1 MNSIQLK
8 RSNTAG
14 SKPVALASGEPAVN
28 LADHRLFLG
37 GAAAD
42 GYPLGCQS
50 RPSPRLSGKP
60 KVAGAGGG
68 TKLASATVT
77 AQQQYFVPFVV
88 PRPMI
93 LSQLGA
99 YVAVNQFSTV
109 LHVGIYGNLFYS
121 GEDHPGPIIAAVT
134 NLSSATTGLKSG
146 SVSATLEPGRLYWA
160 SVLSS
165 GSPGLIGIVTAAA
178 NGDYAISDSDYMTA
192 ITHQY
197 LSGVS
202 SMADYASGALGAVVS
217 GTGTAPAVYLY
228 E

>member
-1 MNSIQLK
+1 MGKYLPDIRQGDTYRVRIRYPKGSNIAGFIHWLALRTAIGADPPLLLLRSVVGEHPSDQPEEGIAYLEATPEQTAALPANK
-8 RSNTAG
+8 RCVYG
-14 SKPVALASGEPAVN
+14 LLVK
-28 LADHRLFLG
+28 
-37 GAAAD
+37 
-42 GYPLGCQS
+42 
-50 RPSPRLSGKP
+50 SP
-60 KVAGAGGG
+60 
-68 TKLASATVT
+68 
-77 AQQQYFVPFVV
+77 
-88 PRPMI
+88 
-93 LSQLGA
+93 
-99 YVAVNQFSTV
+99 
-109 LHVGIYGNLFYS
+109 S

-178 NGDYAISDSDYMTA
+178 NGDYAVSDSDYMTA

-202 SMADYASGALGAVVS
+202 SMAAYASGALGAVVS
-217 GTGTAPAVYLY
+217 GTWTAPAMYLY